1 MSDPTKPKDGDEPMP
16 EEKDREGKVDD
27 AVEEEKKTESAEK
40 PSDEA
45 PKVKKIREK
54 TKAKAE
60 AAQRAPKEL
69 RIKQRLDRFF
79 KWAILISFLAHSPV
93 IFGRGDKTKKFWEM
107 GFMDFGGPGRGMIE
121 AKEAEKKAAELEKK
135 ILDETPPT
143 WEQEVKESLKKV
155 LGEKDAEKVIDDVD
169 PEALAGFKK
178 AEEAVKKRKE
188 ERAGR
193 IDKAKF
199 EEYKKNLLERLEKG
213 EKVLFRDFVFEMELL
228 GLGIEA
234 SVVEEAKKIFMDEM
248 RELEKTK
255 PAVPTREY
263 LKKIVGL
270 SEQDEKNDAYEP
282 TRTSLAEY
290 LVRKKQG
297 KRGNCVA
304 RGKYQSMALEY
315 LYPERVNDILLQKG
329 GDHIRALLDI
339 AAKIHVMEPGVSVI
353 TKEDLKGTITFS
365 LLEYMLSSAGKKIV
379 KHVDKE
385 KVEDKEKPKADLPTI
400 NDDTAFKDPEADG
413 KLKNFSNN
421 HQFLYKEKFQPPET
435 EKMKLPPSSKE
446 VHQRN
451 EELRKQIAQ
460 QKEKAKR
467 AMESEKKRGP
477 VPPPPVADNV
487 IEVADWVVELE
498 DGKQKTPEGS
508 WKPEDLSE
516 ILPWEQKDYPD
527 IELVDR
533 IQSGI
538 FNGGEVYYGRN
549 GKHESELVNPSPAT
563 IKKINAYAIDEARY
577 DDHGLFGKKT
587 WHEIFNSH
595 VPRLAFRLNSARLS
609 QDFENLLTSPTD
621 DVARKYAGE
630 TSLHVGFDQGFY
642 PELTDLHGA
651 ELRNKMKP
659 AVEFPE
665 AQFKALMQ
673 GEGGLSIFYP
683 EKDFSEKEIAM
694 IAQSSRPYV
703 SLSGYVCNYESDA
716 LFKMNESKKTVLVL
730 NDWVY
735 FEVLHRNPHLLMVP
749 KLRLDHEYFAGS
761 EQHQSPVGKH
771 GLINAYS
778 LREILQAQPDSSD
791 PSAIQGMELGKLN
804 ELIAIMEQKFIS
816 TYSAEHIEMGRKTLE
831 ELQEKARQHYA
842 LTGAGKP
849 LGSHSPIGSMG
860 VCLPPDNLAANYY
873 VEQEGVIKKY
883 EKPAPEQQPS
893 SVRVNQPLHFNGSE
907 LTGDAGIEYSIRVS
921 PIRGEYS
928 LVIKS
933 STGSQV
939 HRVLLDADGS
949 YNVVGPGGEKS
960 PLQPHI
966 QQKFQQF
973 AAAKNGK

>member
-1 MSDPTKPKDGDEPMP
+1 MSDPTKPKDGDELMP
-16 EEKDREGKVDD
+16 EEKTPEGGADD
-27 AVEEEKKTESAEK
+27 AAEEQKKTESAEK

-60 AAQRAPKEL
+60 AARRAPQEVRTRKRME
-69 RIKQRLDRFF
+69 RFF
-79 KWAILISFLAHSPV
+79 KWALLVSFLAHSPI
-93 IFGRGDKTKKFWEM
+93 IFGKTDKTNKFWQM
-107 GFMDFGGPGRGMIE
+107 GFMDFGGPGKGLIE

-143 WEQEVKESLKKV
+143 WEQEVKESLKKE
-155 LGEKDAEKVIDDVD
+155 LGEKDAEKVLDDVD

-178 AEEAVKKRKE
+178 AQEAVKKRKE

-193 IDKAKF
+193 IDKGKF

-213 EKVLFRDFVFEMELL
+213 EKVMFRDFVFEMELL

-234 SVVEEAKKIFMDEM
+234 SVVEEAKKIFMEEM
-248 RELEKTK
+248 KELEKTK

-263 LKKIVGL
+263 LKKVVGL

-304 RGKYQSMALEY
+304 RGKYQAMALEY
-315 LYPERVNDILLQKG
+315 LYPDRVNDILLQKG
-329 GDHIRALLDI
+329 GDHIRALFDI
-339 AAKIHVMEPGVSVI
+339 ASKIHVMEPGVSVI

-379 KHVDKE
+379 KHVDKFE
-385 KVEDKEKPKADLPTI
+385 EKEKSKADLPTI
-400 NDDTAFKDPEADG
+400 NDDTVFKDPEADG

-460 QKEKAKR
+460 EKEKAKR
-467 AMESEKKRGP
+467 ALESGKKRGP
-477 VPPPPVADNV
+477 VPPPPPAADNV

-533 IQSGI
+533 IQSGV
-538 FNGGEVYYGRN
+538 FHGGEIHYGSN
-549 GKHESELVNPSPAT
+549 GKSVGELVNPSPAT
-563 IKKINAYAIDEARY
+563 IKKINAYAIDTARY
-577 DDHGLFGKKT
+577 DDHGIFGKKT
-587 WHEIFNSH
+587 WHEIFNSK

-630 TSLHVGFDQGFY
+630 TSLDVGFTQGFY
-642 PELTDLHGA
+642 PDLQDLSGA
-651 ELRNKMKP
+651 ELRSGMKP

-703 SLSGYVCNYESDA
+703 SLSGYVCNYEAGA
-716 LFKMNESKKTVLVL
+716 LFKMNESQKTVLVL
-730 NDWVY
+730 NEWVY
-735 FEVLHRNPHLLMVP
+735 FEVLHRYPQLLMAP

-761 EQHQSPVGKH
+761 EQHKSPVGKH

-778 LREILQAQPDSSD
+778 LREILQAQPDSAD
-791 PSAIQGMELGKLN
+791 PNALHGLELGKLN
-804 ELIAIMEQKFIS
+804 ELIAMMEQKFIS
-816 TYSAEHIEMGRKTLE
+816 SYSAEYVEMGRKTLE
-831 ELQEKARQHYA
+831 ELQEKARKHYA
-842 LTGAGKP
+842 LTGVGKP

-860 VCLPPDNLAANYY
+860 VCLPPDNIAADYY

-883 EKPAPEQQPS
+883 EKPAPKQ
-893 SVRVNQPLHFNGSE
+893 VMVNQPLHFNGSE
-907 LTGDAGIEYSIRVS
+907 LTGDNGLQYLIQAS

-928 LVIKS
+928 LIIRS
-933 STGSQV
+933 SSGQQAK
-939 HRVLLDADGS
+939 RVLLDADGS
-949 YNVVGPGGEKS
+949 YNIVGPGNEKT

-973 AAAKNGK
+973 DAKRGR